1 MTTAVCYKCGKFK
14 TGAFTPCTNCGAM
27 PKEENEFILSLALTD
42 HFFDKS
48 SLQDMGADIETGV
61 KIQLE
66 PETQQVL
73 LQKIQE
79 PETASMLKWL
89 KELYKS

>member
-1 MTTAVCYKCGKFK
+1 MTTVVCYKCGKFK
-14 TGAFTPCTNCGAM
+14 TGAFTPCSNCKAM
-27 PKEENEFILSLALTD
+27 PKEDDDLILSLALTD
-42 HFFDKS
+42 HFFDRTTLKN
-48 SLQDMGADIETGV
+48 MGAEIETGV

-79 PETASMLKWL
+79 PETASMLNWL
-89 KELYKS
+89 IELYKK